1 MAVGRI
7 TGRGAP
13 FFGLSNPGK
22 RSETMAPAALRV
34 VEGTSSMD
42 KSKALDAALS
52 QIERNFG
59 KGSIM
64 KLGKNNR
71 SMDIDVVSTGS
82 LGLDIALG
90 VGGLPRGRVVEIY
103 GPESSGKTT
112 LALHT
117 VAEAQKKGG
126 ICAFIDAEH
135 ALDPIYARKLGV
147 NIDELLISQPD
158 TGEQALEICDTL
170 VRSGA
175 IDVLVVDSVAAL
187 VPRSELE
194 GEMGDQQ
201 PGLQARLMSQALRK
215 LTASINKSNTMV
227 IFINQIRMKI
237 GVMYGSPET
246 TTGGNA
252 LKFYASVRLDIR
264 RIGAIKERD
273 EVVGNQT
280 RVKVVKNKLAPPFK
294 MVEFD
299 IMYGEGVSKLGEII
313 DLGVKAGVVEKSGAW
328 FSYDSQRLGQGREN
342 SKAFLK
348 ANPDMTAK
356 IEASIRQNSGLIAEQ
371 ILAGSPERDAEGE
384 EPAEE

>member
-1 MAVGRI
+1 M
-7 TGRGAP
+7 
-13 FFGLSNPGK
+13 S
-22 RSETMAPAALRV
+22 AALRL
-34 VEGTSSMD
+34 VEGSSMD

-64 KLGKNNR
+64 RLGK
-71 SMDIDVVSTGS
+71 STQSLDIEVVSTGS

-112 LALHT
+112 LALHC

-126 ICAFIDAEH
+126 ICAFVDAEH
-135 ALDPIYARKLGV
+135 ALDPVYARKLGV
-147 NIDELLISQPD
+147 NVDDLLISQPD
-158 TGEQALEICDTL
+158 AGEQALEIADTL

-175 IDVLVVDSVAAL
+175 VDVLVIDSVAAL
-187 VPRSELE
+187 VPRAELE
-194 GEMGDQQ
+194 GEMGDSQ

-215 LTASINKSNTMV
+215 LTASINRSHTMV

-246 TTGGNA
+246 TTGGHA

-294 MVEFD
+294 QVEFD
-299 IMYGEGVSKLGEII
+299 IMYGEGVSKVGELI
-313 DLGVKAGVVEKSGAW
+313 DLGVKAGVVEKSGSW
-328 FSYDSQRLGQGREN
+328 FSYDSQRIGQGREN
-342 SKAFLK
+342 AKAFLR
-348 ANPDMTAK
+348 ANPDVAQK
-356 IEASIRQNSGLIAEQ
+356 IEAAIRQNAGLIAEK
-371 ILAGSPERDAEGE
+371 ILTGEEGGRGDDDAAEG
-384 EPAEE
+384 

>member
-1 MAVGRI
+1 V
-7 TGRGAP
+7 
-13 FFGLSNPGK
+13 
-22 RSETMAPAALRV
+22 
-34 VEGTSSMD
+34 
-42 KSKALDAALS
+42 
-52 QIERNFG
+52 
-59 KGSIM
+59 
-64 KLGKNNR
+64 
-71 SMDIDVVSTGS
+71 
-82 LGLDIALG
+82 
-90 VGGLPRGRVVEIY
+90 
-103 GPESSGKTT
+103 
-112 LALHT
+112 
-117 VAEAQKKGG
+117 
-126 ICAFIDAEH
+126 
-135 ALDPIYARKLGV
+135 YARKLGV

-175 IDVLVVDSVAAL
+175 VDGLVIDSVAAL
-187 VPRSELE
+187 VPRAELE
-194 GEMGDQQ
+194 GEMGDAL

-215 LTASINKSNTMV
+215 LTASINKSHTRV

-273 EVVGNQT
+273 EVVGNT
-280 RVKVVKNKLAPPFK
+280 PRVKVVKNKLAPPFK
-294 MVEFD
+294 QVEFD
-299 IMYGEGVSKLGEII
+299 IMYGEGVSKMGEIL
-313 DLGVKAGVVEKSGAW
+313 DLGVKAGIVEKSGAW

-342 SKAFLK
+342 AKAFLK

-371 ILAGSPERDAEGE
+371 ILAGSPERDADGE

>member
-1 MAVGRI
+1 MSV
-7 TGRGAP
+7 
-13 FFGLSNPGK
+13 S
-22 RSETMAPAALRV
+22 ALRI
-34 VEGTSSMD
+34 VEGSSMD
-42 KSKALDAALS
+42 KTKALTAALS
-52 QIERNFG
+52 QIERQFG
-59 KGSIM
+59 KGSVM
-64 KLGKNNR
+64 KLGKNDR
-71 SMDIDVVSTGS
+71 SMDIETISSGS

-117 VAEAQKKGG
+117 VAEAQLKGG

-135 ALDPIYARKLGV
+135 ALDPVYARKLGV
-147 NIDELLISQPD
+147 NVDELLISQPD
-158 TGEQALEICDTL
+158 HGEQALEIADTL

-175 IDVLVVDSVAAL
+175 VDVLVVDSVAAL
-187 VPRSELE
+187 VPRAELE
-194 GEMGDQQ
+194 GDMGDAL

-264 RIGAIKERD
+264 RIGQIKERD

-294 MVEFD
+294 QVEFD
-299 IMYGEGVSKLGEII
+299 IMYGEGVSKMGEIL
-313 DLGVKAGVVEKSGAW
+313 DLGVKAGIVEKSGAW

-348 ANPDMTAK
+348 ANPDMTSK
-356 IEASIRQNSGLIAEQ
+356 IEAAIRQNSGLIAEQ
-371 ILAGSPERDAEGE
+371 ILAGSPERDADGE
-384 EPAEE
+384 EPAED